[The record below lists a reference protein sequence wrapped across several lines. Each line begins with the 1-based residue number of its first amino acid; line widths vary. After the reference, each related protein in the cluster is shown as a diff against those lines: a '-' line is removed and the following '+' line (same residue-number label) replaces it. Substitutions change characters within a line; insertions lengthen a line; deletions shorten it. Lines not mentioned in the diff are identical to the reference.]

1 MKITKLTAQ
10 VKNPDRINVFIDDKF
25 RFGLDISQIVDLGL
39 KVGLE
44 IDENQLAELEI
55 ESQFGKLY
63 AQALNYCFIRPRS
76 EREVRDYLW
85 KKSQPKLLKSGKKT
99 AGLPP
104 ELADRV
110 VKRLLEKAYL
120 DDVKFTTWWVENRF
134 AKKGVSRRR
143 LEQDLRR
150 KGVADNIIK
159 QALSESTR
167 DDQAEFQK
175 MLRKKRARYN
185 DDQKLIAYLVRQ
197 GFNYDD
203 VRQAVADDSE
213 SFTAW
218 CSTTPH
224 QTRVGSA
231 CRHRAARAK
240 LSS

>member
-10 VKNPDRINVFIDDKF
+10 VKNSDRINVFIDDRF

-44 IDENQLAELEI
+44 IDENRLAELEI

-76 EREVRDYLW
+76 VREVRDYLW

-99 AGLPP
+99 AGLPS
-104 ELADRV
+104 ELTDRV
-110 VKRLLEKAYL
+110 VNRLLEKSYL

-134 AKKGVSRRR
+134 IKKGVSRRR

-150 KGVADNIIK
+150 KGVATNIIK
-159 QALSESTR
+159 QVLDESVR
-167 DDQAEFQK
+167 DDQTELQK
-175 MLRKKRARYN
+175 MLRKKRARYS

-203 VRQAVADDSE
+203 VRKVVAED
-213 SFTAW
+213 
-218 CSTTPH
+218 
-224 QTRVGSA
+224 
-231 CRHRAARAK
+231 
-240 LSS
+240 